1 MAKDFDKNNENL
13 EDKLTYADLD
23 YDSDYDEGEIEIVE
37 NTIFTGITDYIVHE
51 IRNNPVFEDIFRTAN
66 DAKNE
71 MMEAKKAS
79 LGESDNEASDIII
92 KNSAELNKAE
102 YELEKALG
110 KSVEKI
116 NYFEYDIGGLEL
128 RKEDLSLI
136 NARREDYETCLE
148 DARRMKRSIKR
159 IGKEIGKLK
168 LAKVFSLRSYRFSNE
183 EERLDYLKDEKKEK
197 LAADEAFLKKYC
209 FIKEEVSTENY
220 ALLSKFFAKS
230 ELLGIALT
238 TLEQNNKEQIKM
250 ESRDGQVALLKE
262 AFKDSIAPEDYEALI
277 SFIDATREKVKA
289 KDYDSSGIQTDRS
302 ELGKIIKWFV
312 VDLERT
318 KNDTKS
324 IEEMMEK
331 FEQLNAAMG
340 EKERVDV
347 QPLEFEHVSDEEFKK
362 AKLHSTIEMVEQP
375 DASEKDT
382 ENNMI
387 VTLVLESGKYR
398 KIIEAIREREKD
410 LYAEKRV
417 KIRHK
422 LAEKSKSQ
430 RLAEKYIQTDKA
442 ELAGLLELPIQV
454 EEDGCFIGDRFF
466 IPEDVNLATISE
478 KQYAE
483 LLDKLDEI
491 KRDKK
496 GIDKDIKK
504 NRKEA
509 RKSYSYDRG
518 YWADVEL
525 YQMKLARDEAADAE
539 QGTKNEI
546 KIAEFFGNLGQE
558 ELHRTILFLGA
569 IGEAMDAKTQIDEL
583 KEQEIKLANEED
595 SVRKPI
601 MHKALLEL
609 VKEGVVTK
617 DMHKE
622 LVKYIR
628 EYQKGFEDGTYVR
641 KDGYERDNSE
651 LGQVVY
657 DYIDLINNNID
668 KVKKGEEQEQAQLHI
683 QFNKDK
689 DDDGDIEI

>member
-1 MAKDFDKNNENL
+1 MAKDFDENNENL

-23 YDSDYDEGEIEIVE
+23 YDADYDEEIEIVG
-37 NTIFTGITDYIVHE
+37 NTIFTGVTDYIVHE
-51 IRNNPVFEDIFRTAN
+51 IRNNPRFEAIFRVAN
-66 DAKNE
+66 DAKND
-71 MMEAKKAS
+71 MMGKKKADFD
-79 LGESDNEASDIII
+79 ESNNEASGIII
-92 KNSAELNKAE
+92 NNSAELNKAE

-110 KSVEKI
+110 KSVERI

-128 RKEDLSLI
+128 RKEDLGLI
-136 NARREDYETCLE
+136 NASREDYDTCLE

-159 IGKEIGKLK
+159 IGKEIGRLK
-168 LAKVFSLRSYRFSNE
+168 LAKVFSLRRYTFSNE
-183 EERLDYLKDEKKEK
+183 EERLGYLKDEKKEK
-197 LAADEAFLKKYC
+197 LADDEEFLKKYD
-209 FIKEEVSTENY
+209 FINEEISTENY
-220 ALLSKFFAKS
+220 ALLSELFAKS
-230 ELLGIALT
+230 EIVGKALA
-238 TLEQNNKEQIKM
+238 TLQKNYKEQIEM
-250 ESRDGQVALLKE
+250 ESKDGQVALLKE
-262 AFKDSIAPEDYEALI
+262 AFKDYIAPDDYEALI
-277 SFIDATREKVKA
+277 SFIDAAREKVKA
-289 KDYDSSGIQTDRS
+289 KDYDSSEIQTDRS

-312 VDLERT
+312 TDLE
-318 KNDTKS
+318 KAKSDTKS

-347 QPLEFEHVSDEEFKK
+347 QPLEFEHVSDEEFEK
-362 AKLHSTIEMVEQP
+362 AKINGKLEIVEQE
-375 DASEKDT
+375 DSEKDT

-417 KIRHK
+417 EIRHK
-422 LAEKSKSQ
+422 LAEKSKRQ

-518 YWADVEL
+518 YWADIEL
-525 YQMKLARDEAADAE
+525 HQMKLARDEVADAE

-583 KEQEIKLANEED
+583 KEQETKLANEED

-617 DMHKE
+617 DVHKE

-628 EYQKGFEDGTYVR
+628 GYQKGFEDGTYVR

>member
-1 MAKDFDKNNENL
+1 MAKDFDENNENL

-23 YDSDYDEGEIEIVE
+23 YDEGEIEIVE
-37 NTIFTGITDYIVHE
+37 NTIFIGITDYIVHE

-66 DAKNE
+66 DAKNA

-79 LGESDNEASDIII
+79 LKESNNEASDIII
-92 KNSAELNKAE
+92 NNSAELNKAE

-110 KSVEKI
+110 KSVERI

-136 NARREDYETCLE
+136 NASREDYDTCLE
-148 DARRMKRSIKR
+148 DARRMKRSIKK
-159 IGKEIGKLK
+159 IGQEIGKLK

-197 LAADEAFLKKYC
+197 LADDEAFLKKYC
-209 FIKEEVSTENY
+209 FINEEVSTENY
-220 ALLSKFFAKS
+220 ALLSEFFAKS
-230 ELLGIALT
+230 ELLGRALT

-262 AFKDSIAPEDYEALI
+262 AFKDSIAPKDYEALI

-289 KDYDSSGIQTDRS
+289 KDYDSSGIQTDKS

-312 VDLERT
+312 IDLERT

-340 EKERVDV
+340 KKERVDV

-362 AKLHSTIEMVEQP
+362 AKLHSTLEIVEQQ

-387 VTLVLESGKYR
+387 VTLVLKSGKYR
-398 KIIEAIREREKD
+398 KIIESIREREKD

-417 KIRHK
+417 EIRHK
-422 LAEKSKSQ
+422 LAEKSKIQ

-504 NRKEA
+504 NRREA
-509 RKSYSYDRG
+509 RKSYDRG
-518 YWADVEL
+518 YWADIEL
-525 YQMKLARDEAADAE
+525 HQMKLARDEVADAE